1 MTAAKQRRTWAGS
14 TMDERRAQRREQLI
28 SATRELLGS
37 GATVSVRAVCRAAG
51 LTERYFYESFDDRD
65 ALVVVAYERASQEAV
80 AAVAEAVA
88 ASDGSPEAVA
98 RAAVRVA
105 VEQVVDDPALGHV
118 LIVAPLTNPV
128 LFEKREELV
137 PVLTAL
143 IREQL
148 PGRTSESERD
158 MVALGIAGALTQIF
172 YSYLTGR
179 LVVERD
185 AFVEHCVRLLLSAGA
200 MWPTPPR

>member
-1 MTAAKQRRTWAGS
+1 VNAPEQRRTWAGS

-28 SATRELLGS
+28 TAARELLGS
-37 GATVSVRAVCRAAG
+37 GSAVSVRAVCRAAK

-65 ALVVVAYERASQEAV
+65 ALVVAAYERASQEAV
-80 AAVAEAVA
+80 AAIAEAVGD
-88 ASDGSPEAVA
+88 SDGSPEAVA

-105 VEQVVDDPALGHV
+105 VEQVVDDPARGHV

-128 LFEKREELV
+128 LFAKREELV

-143 IREQL
+143 IRAQL

-200 MWPTPPR
+200 MWQTHTR

>member
-1 MTAAKQRRTWAGS
+1 MSATEQRRSWAGS

-28 SATRELLGS
+28 RAARDLLGT
-37 GATVSVRAVCRAAG
+37 GETVSVRAVCRAAK

-65 ALVVVAYERASQEAV
+65 ALVIAAYERASQEAV
-80 AAVAEAVA
+80 EAVAEAVA
-88 ASDGSPEAVA
+88 GSDGTPEAVA

-105 VEQVVDDPALGHV
+105 VEQVVDDPARGHV
-118 LIVAPLTNPV
+118 LIVAPLTNPI
-128 LFEKREELV
+128 LFEKREELA
-137 PVLTAL
+137 PILTGL

-148 PGRTSESERD
+148 PTRTSESERD

-200 MWPTPPR
+200 MWPTHTR

>member
-1 MTAAKQRRTWAGS
+1 MSAPEQRRSWAGS
-14 TMDERRAQRREQLI
+14 TMDERRARRREQLI
-28 SATRELLGS
+28 RAARDLLGT
-37 GATVSVRAVCRAAG
+37 GETVSVRAVCRAAK
-51 LTERYFYESFDDRD
+51 LTERYFYESFEDRD
-65 ALVVVAYERASQEAV
+65 ALVIAAYERASQEAV
-80 AAVAEAVA
+80 EAVA
-88 ASDGSPEAVA
+88 QAVAGSDGTPEAVA

-105 VEQVVDDPALGHV
+105 VEQVVDDPARGQV
-118 LIVAPLTNPV
+118 LIVAPLTNPI
-128 LFEKREELV
+128 LFEKREELA
-137 PVLTAL
+137 PILTGL

-148 PGRTSESERD
+148 PSRTSESERD

-179 LVVERD
+179 LVVERE

>member
-1 MTAAKQRRTWAGS
+1 VSDSEQRRSWAGS

-28 SATRELLGS
+28 RAARDLLGT
-37 GATVSVRAVCRAAG
+37 GETVSVRAVCRAAR
-51 LTERYFYESFDDRD
+51 LTERYFYESFEDRD
-65 ALVVVAYERASQEAV
+65 ALVIAAYERASQEAV
-80 AAVAEAVA
+80 AAVAQAVA

-105 VEQVVDDPALGHV
+105 VEQVVDDPARGHV
-118 LIVAPLTNPV
+118 LIVAPLTNPI
-128 LFEKREELV
+128 LFEKREELA
-137 PVLTAL
+137 PILTGL

-148 PGRTSESERD
+148 PSRTSESERD

-179 LVVERD
+179 LVVERE

-200 MWPTPPR
+200 MWPTGRR

>member
-1 MTAAKQRRTWAGS
+1 MSEERKSWAGS
-14 TMDERRAQRREQLI
+14 TMDQRRSQRREQLI
-28 SATRELLGS
+28 AAARELLGT
-37 GATVSVRAVCRAAG
+37 GDAVSVRAVCRTAK

-65 ALVVVAYERASQEAV
+65 ALVIAAYEQVSQEAV
-80 AAVAEAVA
+80 VAVAEAVA
-88 ASDGSPEAVA
+88 GSDGSPEGVA

-105 VEQVVDDPALGHV
+105 VEQVVDDAARGHV

-137 PVLTAL
+137 PILTAL

-148 PGRTSESERD
+148 PGKTSESERD
-158 MVALGIAGALTQIF
+158 MVALGISGALVQIF

-200 MWPTPPR
+200 MWPTGR

>member
-1 MTAAKQRRTWAGS
+1 VAPAEQRRTWAGS

-28 SATRELLGS
+28 TAARELLGS
-37 GATVSVRAVCRAAG
+37 GATVSVRAVCRSAR

-65 ALVVVAYERASQEAV
+65 ALVIVAYERASQEAV
-80 AAVAEAVA
+80 AAIAEAVA

-105 VEQVVDDPALGHV
+105 VEQVVDDPSRGHV

-179 LVVERD
+179 LVVDRD
-185 AFVEHCVRLLLSAGA
+185 TFVEHCVRLLLSAGA
-200 MWPTPPR
+200 MWPGKPR

>member
-1 MTAAKQRRTWAGS
+1 VAREQRRSWAGS

-28 SATRELLGS
+28 RAGRELLGT
-37 GATVSVRAVCRAAG
+37 GEAVSVRAVCRAAK

-65 ALVVVAYERASQEAV
+65 ALVVAAYEQVSQEAV

-88 ASDGSPEAVA
+88 GSDGSPESVA

-105 VEQVVDDPALGHV
+105 VEHVVDDPARGHV
-118 LIVAPLTNPV
+118 LVVAPLTNPV

-137 PVLTAL
+137 PILTAL

-148 PGRTSESERD
+148 PGKTSESERD
-158 MVALGIAGALTQIF
+158 MVALGISGALIQIF

-179 LVVERD
+179 LVVERE

-200 MWPTPPR
+200 MWPTGQR

>member
-1 MTAAKQRRTWAGS
+1 MSSSEQRRTWAGS

-28 SATRELLGS
+28 TAARELLGS
-37 GATVSVRAVCRAAG
+37 GEAVSVRAVCRAAR

-65 ALVVVAYERASQEAV
+65 ALVVAAYERASQEAV
-80 AAVAEAVA
+80 AAVAEAVS
-88 ASDGSPEAVA
+88 ASDGSPEGVA

-105 VEQVVDDPALGHV
+105 VEQVVDDPARGHV

-128 LFEKREELV
+128 LFAKREELV

-179 LVVERD
+179 LVIERE

-200 MWPTPPR
+200 MWAAGPR

>member
-1 MTAAKQRRTWAGS
+1 
-14 TMDERRAQRREQLI
+14 MDERRAQRREQLI
-28 SATRELLGS
+28 TAARELLGS
-37 GATVSVRAVCRAAG
+37 GSAVSVRAVCRAAK
-51 LTERYFYESFDDRD
+51 LTERYFYESFDERD
-65 ALVVVAYERASQEAV
+65 ALVVAAYERASQEAV
-80 AAVAEAVA
+80 AAVAEAVM
-88 ASDGSPEAVA
+88 ASDGTPEAVA
-98 RAAVRVA
+98 RAAVKVA
-105 VEQVVDDPALGHV
+105 VAQVVDDPSRGHV

-128 LFEKREELV
+128 LFAKREELV

-148 PGRTSESERD
+148 PGRTSQSERD

-200 MWPTPPR
+200 MWPTGPR